1 VTHFT
6 KHRISNLLFSIAMLG
21 MAAFMLCP
29 YPHTPENELTEIEA
43 TVTRRYSRGHRSKS
57 LWFELRR
64 DDETMDVTCHAIV
77 CNHMMKAEAGDDVVC
92 LLDDN
97 LIVAMT
103 VNGEAALTYAE
114 YKQIWDDDSRFWGV
128 FTLLLVGVSWLIP
141 NNAS

>member
-1 VTHFT
+1 
-6 KHRISNLLFSIAMLG
+6 MLG

-43 TVTRRYSRGHRSKS
+43 TVIRRYSRGHRAKS

-64 DDETMDVTCHAIV
+64 DDETIDVTCHAIV
-77 CNHMMKAEAGDDVVC
+77 SSHMKAEAGDDVVC
-92 LLDDN
+92 LLDDKS
-97 LIVAMT
+97 IVALT

-128 FTLLLVGVSWLIP
+128 FTLILVGVSWLISYK
-141 NNAS
+141 AS